1 MATQITSTK
10 EMYLELADSTGEYT
24 RVLRIPNPKVSY
36 NSATKADINAI
47 IEPTFF
53 PERQSDSP
61 GNREDVAFFYDD
73 YDKTRGLTQ
82 LKSVSIV
89 TIQKTVNEL
98 A

>member
-1 MATQITSTK
+1 MATQVTSTK

-24 RVLRIPNPKVSY
+24 RVLRVPNPKTSY
-36 NSATKADINAI
+36 NSATKADVEAI
-47 IEPTFF
+47 ITPTFF
-53 PERQSDSP
+53 PERQSSSSGDK
-61 GNREDVAFFYDD
+61 ETVAFFYDD
-73 YDKTRGLTQ
+73 YDKTRALTQ